1 VYLSVDDKRGE
12 VSVLIDASRA
22 VIEALRPQECDF
34 RCNAAQGCGHSLGAT
49 PFIPDVQNLH
59 AI

>member
-22 VIEALRPQECDF
+22 VIEALRPQERDF
-34 RCNAAQGCGHSLGAT
+34 RCNAAQSCGHSLGAT